1 MAELTL
7 HFESVDG
14 TDMEAAAAALQTELE
29 KTEGV
34 ASARTRP
41 QRYQSLGPA
50 EVMSMVQVATQ
61 GVQQLTLLLTSLA
74 ALYTA
79 WENVRKKF
87 PGLKPPTVEVGLE
100 KVPVNQV
107 TEAHARELMEDR
119 G

>member
-7 HFESVDG
+7 HFEAADG
-14 TDMEAAAAALQTELE
+14 TDLEAAAAGLHAELE
-29 KTEGV
+29 KTQGV
-34 ASARTRP
+34 TSARTRP
-41 QRYQSLGPA
+41 QRYQSIGPA

-61 GVQQLTLLLTSLA
+61 GIQTVTMLLTSLA

-79 WENVRKKF
+79 WVNVKTKF

-107 TEAHARELMEDR
+107 TQAHAKQLVEDQ
-119 G
+119 